1 MPHIYIIKKQ
11 IMKDII
17 KKVLKEELTRDDKA
31 EIKKLARKEFEDM
44 LKTTDI
50 KTKIENLVKKQMK
63 NDKPTQKEIAKISEK
78 VLVQFYKTLWT
89 RRSFWSNKL
98 DNI

>member
-1 MPHIYIIKKQ
+1 MKQTIKK
-11 IMKDII
+11 II
-17 KKVLKEELTRDDKA
+17 KEELTRDDKS

>member
-1 MPHIYIIKKQ
+1 MKNAIKK
-11 IMKDII
+11 II
-17 KKVLKEELTRDDKA
+17 KEELTRDDKA

>member
-1 MPHIYIIKKQ
+1 MRLKKII
-11 IMKDII
+11 
-17 KKVLKEELTRDDKA
+17 KEELTRADKA

-44 LKTTDI
+44 LKTSDI
-50 KTKIENLVKKQMK
+50 KSKIEDLVKKQLK
-63 NDKPTQKEIAKISEK
+63 NDKPTQKEIADITQK
-78 VLVQFYKTLWT
+78 VLVQFYKTMWT

>member
-1 MPHIYIIKKQ
+1 MELKKII
-11 IMKDII
+11 
-17 KKVLKEELTRDDKA
+17 KEELTRSDKA
-31 EIKKLARKEFEDM
+31 EIKRLARKEFEDM
-44 LKTTDI
+44 LKTSDI
-50 KTKIENLVKKQMK
+50 KGKIEKMVKDQIGK
-63 NDKPTQKEIAKISEK
+63 DKPTQKEIAKIADK

>member
-1 MPHIYIIKKQ
+1 MGLKKII
-11 IMKDII
+11 
-17 KKVLKEELTRDDKA
+17 KEELTRSDKA

-50 KTKIENLVKKQMK
+50 KSKIETLVKKQLK
-63 NDKPTQKEIAKISEK
+63 NDKPTQKEVAKISEK
-78 VLVQFYKTLWT
+78 VLVQFYKTMWT

-98 DNI
+98 DSI

>member
-1 MPHIYIIKKQ
+1 MRLKKII
-11 IMKDII
+11 
-17 KKVLKEELTRDDKA
+17 KEELTRDDKA

-50 KTKIENLVKKQMK
+50 KTKIETLVKKQMK

>member
-1 MPHIYIIKKQ
+1 MRLKKII
-11 IMKDII
+11 
-17 KKVLKEELTRDDKA
+17 KEELTRADKA

-44 LKTTDI
+44 LKTSDI
-50 KTKIENLVKKQMK
+50 KSKIEDLVKKQLK
-63 NDKPTQKEIAKISEK
+63 NDKPTQKEIADITQK

>member
-1 MPHIYIIKKQ
+1 MNKVQLVKII
-11 IMKDII
+11 
-17 KKVLKEELTRDDKA
+17 KEELTRDDKA

>member
-1 MPHIYIIKKQ
+1 MKNVIKK
-11 IMKDII
+11 II
-17 KKVLKEELTRDDKA
+17 KEELTRDDKA